1 MARNWRTL
9 SAIFGTAVLL
19 VGLLG
24 CASTSTS
31 TPTWSPGSP
40 DALTHEHYL
49 HAAAAIQAKSKHDA
63 QAALFL
69 LQTDVTRM
77 RTNSVDMEIIL
88 AALYAVIDAVNKEDW
103 DTARKVIQQVH
114 TSYGGS

>member
-1 MARNWRTL
+1 MARNGKTL
-9 SAIFGTAVLL
+9 SALLGTAILT

-31 TPTWSPGSP
+31 TWSPGSP
-40 DALTHEHYL
+40 DALTQEHYL

-77 RTNSVDMEIIL
+77 RTNTVDMEIIM

-103 DTARKVIQQVH
+103 DTARKVIEQVH
-114 TSYGGS
+114 ASYGAS